1 MSSAWHWGPLGWA
14 WIFVLLKHALTLGPL
29 ESQTTGTDLE
39 TGVGLVLG
47 QACNLS
53 LWGLVWSLG
62 SWVLALCLQ
71 PQGLAWSLVRWKQA

>member
-1 MSSAWHWGPLGWA
+1 MCVETYLEPGSTGVVMEYQSMSSAWHWGPLGWA
-14 WIFVLLKHALTLGPL
+14 WIFVLLKQALTLGPL

-39 TGVGLVLG
+39 TGVGLMLG

-62 SWVLALCLQ
+62 S
-71 PQGLAWSLVRWKQA
+71 